1 MNSRQ
6 IEILLE
12 RYFDG
17 STSLEDEEKLKD
29 FFEKDDIP
37 PHLISLKGT
46 FNFFSSEK
54 KQNHL
59 NESFDE
65 KVIAKIQE
73 EEVISI
79 RQNRRKYIYYAGG
92 IAASI
97 LIIVS
102 IFINFNPF
110 TSRLADTFD
119 NPQTA
124 YFETKRALLFLSGNL
139 NKSVKPIDNME
150 KFDEGVTQL
159 RKISSLSKGM
169 QEFEKISTFYETQ
182 QKIINN

>member
-17 STSLEDEEKLKD
+17 STSLEDEKTIKD
-29 FFEKDDIP
+29 FFEMEDIP
-37 PHLISLKGT
+37 PHLISLKDT

-54 KQNHL
+54 KLEHL
-59 NESFDE
+59 DESFD
-65 KVIAKIQE
+65 KIVIAEIE
-73 EEVISI
+73 EKEVVSI
-79 RQNRRKYIYYAGG
+79 RQNRRRYLYYASG

-97 LIIVS
+97 LIIIS

-110 TSRLADTFD
+110 TSKLANTFD

-124 YFETKRALLFLSGNL
+124 YLETKKALLFLSGNL
-139 NKSVKPIDNME
+139 NKGIKPIGNME

-159 RKISSLSKGM
+159 RKMSSLSKGM
-169 QEFEKISTFYETQ
+169 KEFERISTFYETQ